1 MMADRAV
8 RYLLRADQRR
18 GGRRRRAQLLAAAGR
33 YHRRRRLLLL
43 DSGRVLMLLAAV
55 ALVHLLTA
63 ACTGQVE
70 FFAVLVAF
78 LLWLLGAAFA
88 VMSLVAGQFPVLA
101 AAAVART
108 LRGWLLGGL

>member
-1 MMADRAV
+1 MADRAI

-18 GGRRRRAQLLAAAGR
+18 GLRRRAQLLAAAGR
-33 YHRRRRLLLL
+33 YHRRRRLLLE
-43 DSGRVLMLLAAV
+43 SGRVLMLLAAV
-55 ALVHLLTA
+55 ALLHLLTA
-63 ACTGQVE
+63 ACTDQVE
-70 FFAVLVAF
+70 FYVVLVAF

-101 AAAVART
+101 AATAAVART

>member
-1 MMADRAV
+1 MMADRAI
-8 RYLLRADQRR
+8 RYLLRGDQRR
-18 GGRRRRAQLLAAAGR
+18 GLRRRAQLLAAAGR